1 MTKFNMRLLRTAAL
15 MLVMQLPTAWVNRLI
30 RWRFPAVEQRSA
42 GFLLTARD
50 RNNQA
55 FIDVRG
61 VTVRQLQALI
71 ANRRRHRPQDRVV
84 LVCEIGY
91 CSSQMA
97 SALLHAGLQNVVNLE
112 GGLRALRR
120 LNADIRHYAAQRT
133 ARPAPI

>member
-1 MTKFNMRLLRTAAL
+1 MNKFYFGLLRTAAL
-15 MLVMQLPTAWVNRLI
+15 LLVMQLPVAFASRLI
-30 RWRFPAVEQRSA
+30 AWRFPAVEQRSA
-42 GFLLTARD
+42 GSLLTARD
-50 RNNQA
+50 RNMRT

-61 VTVRQLQALI
+61 MSLRQVQARI
-71 ANRRRHRPQDRVV
+71 ATCRRHHPQYRVV

-112 GGLRALRR
+112 GGLRALRQTH
-120 LNADIRHYAAQRT
+120 AEIRDYAAHRA

>member
-1 MTKFNMRLLRTAAL
+1 MTKFNMRLLHTAAL
-15 MLVMQLPTAWVNRLI
+15 MLVMQLPAAWVNRLI

-61 VTVRQLQALI
+61 VTVRQLQARI
-71 ANRRRHRPQDRVV
+71 ATRRQHYPQDRMV

-97 SALLHAGLQNVVNLE
+97 SVLLRAGLQNVVNLE
-112 GGLRALRR
+112 GGLRALRQI
-120 LNADIRHYAAQRT
+120 NAEMRDYTAHRAAP
-133 ARPAPI
+133 PAPI